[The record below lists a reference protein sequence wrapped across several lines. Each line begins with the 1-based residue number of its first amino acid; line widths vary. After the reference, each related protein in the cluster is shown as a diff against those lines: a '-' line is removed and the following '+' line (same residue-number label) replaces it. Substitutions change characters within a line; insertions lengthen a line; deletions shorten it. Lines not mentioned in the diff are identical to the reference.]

1 MQIARLNGSCLFFTV
16 VGNDELG
23 KKSIEQ
29 LRANSVE
36 VYAQTVDDQP
46 TKTIAVHIDENNERT
61 ITVAGNLRPS
71 GQDTS
76 LPWDKLAE
84 MDAVYFVSGDIEA
97 LKYAIRSKALTSIA
111 RVLPLIKQSNV
122 QLDALLA
129 SERYKPGDINP
140 EPKSVITTQ
149 GGSGGYLENGIR
161 YRAEAV
167 SPENIVDFYGCGD
180 SFAAGVT
187 YGLANREIHT
197 ALAISAHAGAT
208 AAQRRGAFGN

>member
-1 MQIARLNGSCLFFTV
+1 M
-16 VGNDELG
+16 
-23 KKSIEQ
+23 
-29 LRANSVE
+29 
-36 VYAQTVDDQP
+36 
-46 TKTIAVHIDENNERT
+46 HIDENNERT

-97 LKYAIRSKALTSIA
+97 LKYARRSKVLTSTA
-111 RVLPLIKQSNV
+111 RVLPLIKQGNI

-129 SERYKPGDINP
+129 SESDASERYKLGDMNP

-149 GGSGGYLENGIR
+149 GGSGGYLDNGIH

-187 YGLANREIHT
+187 YGLANGEIHT
-197 ALAISAHAGAT
+197 ALAIGAHAGAT